1 MGMAATFTIGM
12 GALALGNKIRRKLS
26 PGLGS
31 RQIKFYDSKWGER
44 FVKLAGIGIDKRA
57 PVESLPQLT
66 EVALG
71 RATDALYD
79 ALPKDLRKQL
89 KQLPDTVRRL
99 EHDARGLRAEIE
111 KLDAS
116 LASLDGDAT
125 GSIPSA
131 LVASEHEARIRSDR
145 DRLRTDVRATRDQAA
160 NRLAATVAA
169 LENIRLDLLRLQL
182 GDGHV
187 DSVTASLDAAREV
200 ASDLG
205 AYVDATE
212 EVERSLRPPPRLT
225 PRTSLP

>member
-1 MGMAATFTIGM
+1 M
-12 GALALGNKIRRKLS
+12 
-26 PGLGS
+26 
-31 RQIKFYDSKWGER
+31 
-44 FVKLAGIGIDKRA
+44 
-57 PVESLPQLT
+57 
-66 EVALG
+66 
-71 RATDALYD
+71 
-79 ALPKDLRKQL
+79 
-89 KQLPDTVRRL
+89 
-99 EHDARGLRAEIE
+99 
-111 KLDAS
+111 
-116 LASLDGDAT
+116 
-125 GSIPSA
+125 
-131 LVASEHEARIRSDR
+131 
-145 DRLRTDVRATRDQAA
+145 RATRDQAA